1 MAQDHNDIYSI
12 VERLAILEGRITPAS
27 VKHGLNPQQRSV
39 PQMPAL
45 FKPKTQKILGGNPDT
60 KNPMSGYM
68 VGDDV
73 ENDKKSV
80 EEDVLDQV
88 KSSLVDYLKSVE
100 EKYKDSNL
108 KSKVKVDRDLGKKD
122 HRDRDLIAKIKDAVS
137 EEQVAEGQRLHVG
150 DPITVTGP
158 NEFEGK
164 TGEIAEFSPSGKFV
178 VVNLYNHGEHSMH
191 LSDVEYNEYAD
202 DDADEFGQP
211 GSEFFDEESEVAA
224 ALSGTIPAAQPAG
237 EPGVSMKESQPV
249 KTVTNECGLWEV
261 HGNEPTGFEIRHGNR
276 AMRSRF
282 KTIEEAEMALE
293 MFAARRAKQDESAD
307 YIEEA

>member
-1 MAQDHNDIYSI
+1 VAQDHNDIYSI

-39 PQMPAL
+39 PQLPAL
-45 FKPKTQKILGGNPDT
+45 FKPKTQKILGGDADAN
-60 KNPMSGYM
+60 NPMSGYM
-68 VGDDV
+68 VGDAV

-88 KSSLVDYLKSVE
+88 KSSLIDYLKSVE
-100 EKYKDSNL
+100 DRYKDSNL

-122 HRDRDLIAKIKDAVS
+122 LRDRDLIAKIKDAVA
-137 EEQVAEGQRLHVG
+137 EEQVAEDHRRLEVG
-150 DPITVTGP
+150 DRICVIGHNDHQGEFGNIT
-158 NEFEGK
+158 
-164 TGEIAEFSPSGKFV
+164 EFSPSGKFV
-178 VVNLYNHGEHSMH
+178 VVDLGYGKEISMH
-191 LSDVEYNEYAD
+191 LSDVEYHD
-202 DDADEFGQP
+202 DQEDVEDWEDDY
-211 GSEFFDEESEVAA
+211 EEVDEESEVAA